1 MGEREKEGIGNIF
14 WQSVVFVVMFV
25 VIFVVIVFVFPFVFV
40 IVFVFLLGEVW
51 LEREVGYRQSML
63 AI

>member
-1 MGEREKEGIGNIF
+1 MF
-14 WQSVVFVVMFV
+14 VVVFVGFV
-25 VIFVVIVFVFPFVFV
+25 LVVFVFPFVFV
-40 IVFVFLLGEVW
+40 IVFVFLLEKVW